1 MKSVSV
7 GEAKNNLPVL
17 LHFVEEKKETIQI
30 TRHGKPVGRIVP
42 ETEESSK
49 SKYFMKSLQDWR
61 TKNADVLSLFTNE
74 EIDNIFQHD
83 KTIEEDVRHPEDFEW

>member
-1 MKSVSV
+1 MKTVSV

-42 ETEESSK
+42 ETEESSNYRKKEDIKNK
-49 SKYFMKSLQDWR
+49 SNRGGNVKEYSSIRNKYKI
-61 TKNADVLSLFTNE
+61 KK
-74 EIDNIFQHD
+74 D
-83 KTIEEDVRHPEDFEW
+83 KI